1 MLSKNQLDLLREI
14 IFLDADAAASH
25 AAALQRV
32 DVPALRPHLEG
43 FLNDHL
49 NHLRALNAL
58 LVQQGEPAVVTS
70 LEVRHGPLMGRP
82 EVKKKGATRI
92 EAALTAV
99 AGCEHL
105 VDHSYALLLRDDWP
119 PELAALL
126 RCHHAEERQHSLW
139 LHDTLGRRLWE
150 PSRAVH
156 P

>member
-1 MLSKNQLDLLREI
+1 MLSKNQLDLLREL

-32 DVPALRPHLEG
+32 ELPLLRPHLEA
-43 FLNDHL
+43 FRNEHL
-49 NHLRALNAL
+49 QHLAALNAF
-58 LVQQGEPAVVTS
+58 LVRHGETPVVTS
-70 LEVRHGPLMGRP
+70 LEVRHGPLVGLP
-82 EVKKKGATRI
+82 PVKTKGPTRI

-105 VDHSYALLLRDDWP
+105 VDHSYALVLRDEWP
-119 PELAALL
+119 PEVLALL

-150 PSRAVH
+150 PALTA
-156 P
+156 PP